1 MNLIFVIIGYIGSIT
16 LSLSF
21 IPQVIKAYK
30 SKEVKSIS
38 KKFLLLQYITTLFW
52 TTYGIGFILD
62 KNLNGLPILIAN
74 CFILICLI
82 LLTIAIYKYNSSNK
96 NNNSNIN
103 TNSPN
108 CPNNSPNTN
117 FNLNSNIII
126 V

>member
-1 MNLIFVIIGYIGSIT
+1 MNLIFVIIGYIGSVT

-30 SKEVKSIS
+30 SKDVKSIS
-38 KKFLLLQYITTLFW
+38 KKFLFLQYITTILW

-82 LLTIAIYKYNSSNK
+82 LLSIAIYKYGNK
-96 NNNSNIN
+96 NNKNIN
-103 TNSPN
+103 
-108 CPNNSPNTN
+108 NN
-117 FNLNSNIII
+117 

>member
-1 MNLIFVIIGYIGSIT
+1 MNLIFVIVGYIGSIT

-52 TTYGIGFILD
+52 ATYGIGFILD
-62 KNLNGLPILIAN
+62 KNLNGLPILVAN

-82 LLTIAIYKYNSSNK
+82 LLTIAIYKYSSPNK

-108 CPNNSPNTN
+108 TN
-117 FNLNSNIII
+117 FNVNSNTII